1 MFAAPV
7 GGGAALFIAL
17 ERKGL
22 HFPLYFRHYRD
33 MDEQP
38 GDTVGTG
45 HALLSGIT
53 PARGLFFELSQSF
66 GPVFVFRA
74 FSTGVSFVTLAL
86 VGRTLGATGLGDL
99 SIARALMLTAA
110 GLLGPALDTAA
121 VRFATREPDNADL
134 YLRAILW
141 VKSALAGLLLTVGL
155 LAASFLSSLLF
166 HSEPGRFVSPW
177 LVTAALGGAG
187 GFMLF
192 EYVRVYFQ
200 ARQRFGLYGG
210 LDFGH
215 ALIRLIAISLILVM
229 GWGSPLLLFAAY
241 AVIPWILCSV
251 GLPVLTYSRRAT
263 RAEIWTRLREMF
275 YFIRWVAV
283 ACALTSAA
291 NGADMLLLGWFR
303 IGEVPRGDYSAARA
317 LAQVG
322 DLAVL
327 SLFSVLLPKAGICR
341 DTKTTRSFLMRYSLP
356 LVTGCVVCS
365 VLLVFVSPVLRYV
378 LRFTFGEEFTRATLC
393 LAVLLFSTL
402 MALWGVPASATVYS
416 LGRSRLIAFLEGLKL
431 LIFVVAAAFL
441 APRYGILGMAWT
453 TVVAKGTIST
463 LTMACAWWTADA
475 RSSGGGQATE
485 PRLAA
490 AISE

>member
-1 MFAAPV
+1 M
-7 GGGAALFIAL
+7 
-17 ERKGL
+17 
-22 HFPLYFRHYRD
+22 
-33 MDEQP
+33 EQQT
-38 GDTVGTG
+38 GDTRDTG
-45 HALLSGIT
+45 HILST
-53 PARGLFFELSQSF
+53 ANTSPRGLFSELSQSF
-66 GPVFVFRA
+66 GPVFVFRV
-74 FSTGVSFVTLAL
+74 FSTAISFATLAL
-86 VGRTLGATGLGDL
+86 VGRALGATGLGDL
-99 SIARALMLTAA
+99 SVARALMLTAA

-121 VRFATREPDNADL
+121 VRFATREPETADL

-141 VKSALAGLLLTVGL
+141 VKSALAGLLLVVGF
-155 LAASFLSSLLF
+155 LAASLLRNLLF
-166 HSEPGRFVSPW
+166 HSDPSTPVSPW
-177 LVTAALGGAG
+177 LVTAALAGAG

-215 ALIRLIAISLILVM
+215 ALIRLVAISILLVA
-229 GWGSPLLLFAAY
+229 GWRSPLLVFVAY
-241 AVIPWILCSV
+241 AAIPWVLSVV
-251 GLPVLTYSRRAT
+251 GLPLLSYSHHAT
-263 RAEIWTRLREMF
+263 RLEIWNRLREMF

-327 SLFSVLLPKAGICR
+327 SLFSVLLPKAGTCR
-341 DTKTTRSFLMRYSLP
+341 DANTTRSFLIRYSLP
-356 LVTGCVVCS
+356 LVVGCTVCS
-365 VLLVFVSPVLRYV
+365 VLLVLMSPFLRFV

-393 LAVLLFSTL
+393 LAVLLFGTF

-416 LGRSRLIAFLEGLKL
+416 LGRSRLIAILEGLKL
-431 LIFVVAAAFL
+431 LIFVSVAAFL

-453 TVVAKGTIST
+453 TVVAKGTISL
-463 LTMACAWWTADA
+463 LTMACAWWTTDA
-475 RSSGGGQATE
+475 RRGSGGQPTE
-485 PRLAA
+485 PRLAP